1 MRLKLKENP
10 REWQKFVGVIA
21 FMIATLSALATRRGA
36 LSKRMLIGIG
46 MVLALALITS
56 WIRPRWFRGFY
67 RMGMTLSFHIGQVM
81 GRVLLTLF
89 FYVVVTP
96 MALIL
101 RGSGK
106 DLLRL
111 RRAPEAASYWQSARN
126 GKNFERMF

>member
-89 FYVVVTP
+89 FFVVVTP

>member
-10 REWQKFVGVIA
+10 REWQKFAGVIA

-46 MVLALALITS
+46 IVLALALITS
-56 WIRPRWFRGFY
+56 WIRPQWFRGFY

-89 FYVVVTP
+89 FFVVVTP

-111 RRAPEAASYWQSARN
+111 RRAPEAASYWQPARN